1 LKGETVLSFLGLL
14 SFLAAAIE
22 GVCAW
27 FGHPLTSVSWSPL
40 LFAVLGGVLVMLEA
54 LQRDGRPT

>member
-14 SFLAAAIE
+14 SFLAAALDGI
-22 GVCAW
+22 CSW
-27 FGHPLTSVSWSPL
+27 FGHPLASVSWSPL
-40 LFAVLGGVLVMLEA
+40 LVTLEA